1 MSSCQQCTPTASH
14 LFQVNEGSVP
24 LLDDHQNDFFHHITM
39 QLAYLSQCAQPD
51 IQTAIAFLQT
61 WVTCPDEDDFKKLTQ
76 VVKYLCGTIDMIL
89 TLSLDTIKIMTWWV
103 HT

>member
-39 QLAYLSQCAQPD
+39 QLPYLSQCAQPD
-51 IQTAIAFLQT
+51 I
-61 WVTCPDEDDFKKLTQ
+61 
-76 VVKYLCGTIDMIL
+76 
-89 TLSLDTIKIMTWWV
+89 
-103 HT
+103 